1 MKRLLMLGTLALC
14 LMGGT
19 AVAEK
24 ARNIASDADSQY
36 HAAHLE
42 SHLDTTDVQCVVN
55 NLRVRDQIN
64 GQNVLGH
71 LEQADR
77 FKITEITDGWAKI
90 EVEKVA
96 KTSPDSWAGL
106 SGWVSADYIDC
117 YCSTSQYN
125 ADTVNIPN
133 SSDTDTNCSN
143 YDEVIQ
149 LYVRAIRERW
159 NGEKIVE
166 LGFEPTCFV
175 DSLENDGYMLKD
187 LNRDGNDELII
198 LAKGSLTASRFE
210 NFEDMVYA
218 VYTLQNNKP
227 VRALE
232 SWTRSRNYL
241 CADGGIY
248 NEGSDG
254 ALYSTWCIYDIR
266 DGKTVIREG
275 VQTTDKALENG
286 NIKMAYLRM
295 TQSHKL
301 YDGEEISEKQA
312 DDDIARYQ
320 SMLLTDDDGF
330 VSFAE
335 YEKTGNKTRP

>member
-19 AVAEK
+19 AA
-24 ARNIASDADSQY
+24 ASELDADGKNY
-36 HAAHLE
+36 EDVIELYAHAVQEQWE
-42 SHLDTTDVQCVVN
+42 S
-55 NLRVRDQIN
+55 
-64 GQNVLGH
+64 
-71 LEQADR
+71 
-77 FKITEITDGWAKI
+77 
-90 EVEKVA
+90 
-96 KTSPDSWAGL
+96 
-106 SGWVSADYIDC
+106 
-117 YCSTSQYN
+117 
-125 ADTVNIPN
+125 
-133 SSDTDTNCSN
+133 
-143 YDEVIQ
+143 
-149 LYVRAIRERW
+149 
-159 NGEKIVE
+159 EKINA
-166 LGFEPTCFV
+166 LGFEPDCFV
-175 DSLENDGYMLKD
+175 HSMENDGYMLKD
-187 LNRDGNDELII
+187 LNQDGNDELII

-254 ALYSTWCIYDIR
+254 AAYSTWCVYDIR

-301 YDGEEISEKQA
+301 YDGEEISEAQA

-320 SMLLTDDDGF
+320 SMLLTDDGGF